1 MVIYNETFAIH
12 RAKQR
17 IQDIKNAKKL
27 LEDSGYIVQASDKVN
42 KKVDKI
48 R

>member
-27 LEDSGYIVQASDKVN
+27 LQDSGYIVLSSDKVD
-42 KKVDKI
+42 KKTDKMS
-48 R
+48 

>member
-17 IQDIKNAKKL
+17 IKDIKNAKKL
-27 LEDSGYIVQASDKVN
+27 LEDSGYIVQELDKVN
-42 KKVDKI
+42 KKSDKI

>member
-27 LEDSGYIVQASDKVN
+27 LEDSGYTVQELDKVN
-42 KKVDKI
+42 KKSDKI

>member
-27 LEDSGYIVQASDKVN
+27 LQDSGYIVLASDKVD
-42 KKVDKI
+42 KKTDKMS
-48 R
+48 

>member
-17 IQDIKNAKKL
+17 IQDIKKAKKL
-27 LEDSGYIVQASDKVN
+27 LEDSGYTVQPTDEVSKNIDKTH
-42 KKVDKI
+42 
-48 R
+48 